1 MKARVEEKRILIG
14 DIRREEVVDMR
25 VEERRML
32 IGESRREEN
41 VDRRE

>member
-1 MKARVEEKRILIG
+1 MLIG
-14 DIRREEVVDMR
+14 ESRREENVDRR

-41 VDRRE
+41 VDRRK